1 MKKILYSSLFLSILQ
16 SILFWDKIPG
26 ISVVLFIIPTILL
39 VLYNLN
45 EKQMINNKKGIL
57 WAIPIILLSLTY
69 FIFNN
74 SLFQILNVPVIFV
87 LIIIMC
93 ISITEGKISESRFIR
108 KILGKLFKPFSLIF
122 EFISDFEVNEFF
134 EKEKENQNEKIEFA
148 KKLGKSIL
156 ISIPVIIIIIIL
168 LSSADSV
175 FENIFKDISELIS
188 KALSNAKIS
197 DVIWRIVC
205 IVISCIY
212 IIGFIVTFTKNRDTE
227 EEKFEDSK
235 KINLSCLTINTLLTS
250 LNIIYFIFSIIQ
262 FKYLFI
268 NAGKTANF
276 DYATYARTGFFQL
289 MMVSLINF
297 GILKIGKVEQRE
309 KLNTILKITMIVF
322 TLVIIISAIFRMYLY
337 EQAYG
342 YTYLRLFV
350 YFVLAT
356 EILILIPVTMNLLG
370 KNLNTFKISLEIIVT
385 MYVIL
390 NLINIDSIIASK
402 NINRYL
408 NDMEN
413 KKLDVYYIMNS
424 TGTDAI
430 KEKIKI
436 LNQSSE
442 GLSITA
448 QERLNDIKREAKIY
462 LNGNKKY
469 YQNKNMKWQE
479 FNLSKNKAKEIL
491 KYIDLTSNEVYEFNY

>member
-1 MKKILYSSLFLSILQ
+1 MKKMLYSSLLLSILM
-16 SILFWDKIPG
+16 SILFWHREPG
-26 ISVVLFIIPTILL
+26 ISVVLFVIPTLL
-39 VLYNLN
+39 VIYFNL
-45 EKQMINNKKGIL
+45 KQSQKIKNKKGIY
-57 WAIPIILLSLTY
+57 WCIPIILLSLTY

-74 SLFQILNVPVIFV
+74 TLFQGLNIPIILA

-93 ISITEGKISESRFIR
+93 MDMTETQLSDTRFIR
-108 KILGKLFKPFSLIF
+108 NVVSKIFKPFSNFKKVLGI
-122 EFISDFEVNEFF
+122 VKV
-134 EKEKENQNEKIEFA
+134 KEKIKEEKQNEKIVFI
-148 KKLGKSIL
+148 KKLLKSL
-156 ISIPVIIIIIIL
+156 IIAVPLLLIVISL
-168 LSSADSV
+168 LSEADSV
-175 FENIFKDISELIS
+175 FENIFHEIPNYFSKLFSSVTAIDIFWRIIWIIFSFFYISGFILMFINEEKKQETKIEKD
-188 KALSNAKIS
+188 KTQKIS
-197 DVIWRIVC
+197 
-205 IVISCIY
+205 
-212 IIGFIVTFTKNRDTE
+212 TFTQN
-227 EEKFEDSK
+227 
-235 KINLSCLTINTLLTS
+235 TILVS
-250 LNIIYFIFSIIQ
+250 LNLIYLIFSIIQ

-268 NAGKTANF
+268 NAGKTADF
-276 DYATYARTGFFQL
+276 DYAQYARTGFFQL

-297 GILKIGKVEQRE
+297 GILKIGKVEQKE

-413 KKLDVYYIMNS
+413 KKLDLYYIMNS

-436 LNQSSE
+436 LNQSPE

-448 QERLNDIKREAKIY
+448 QTRLNDIKREAKIY
-462 LNGNKKY
+462 LKGNKKY

>member
-1 MKKILYSSLFLSILQ
+1 MKKMLYSSLLLSILM
-16 SILFWDKIPG
+16 SILFWHREPG
-26 ISVVLFIIPTILL
+26 ISVVLFVVPTLL
-39 VLYNLN
+39 VIYFNL
-45 EKQMINNKKGIL
+45 KQSQKIKNKKGIY
-57 WAIPIILLSLTY
+57 WCIPIILLSLTY

-74 SLFQILNVPVIFV
+74 TLFQGLNIPIILA

-93 ISITEGKISESRFIR
+93 MDMTETQLSENSFIR
-108 KILGKLFKPFSLIF
+108 NVVSKIFKPFSNFKKVLGT
-122 EFISDFEVNEFF
+122 VKV
-134 EKEKENQNEKIEFA
+134 KEKIKEEKQNEKIVFI
-148 KKLGKSIL
+148 KKLLKSL
-156 ISIPVIIIIIIL
+156 IIAVPLLLIVISL
-168 LSSADSV
+168 LSEADSV
-175 FENIFKDISELIS
+175 FENIFHEIPHYFSKIFSSVTAIDIFWRIIWIIFNFFYISGFILMFINEEKKQETKKEKD
-188 KALSNAKIS
+188 KTQKIS
-197 DVIWRIVC
+197 
-205 IVISCIY
+205 
-212 IIGFIVTFTKNRDTE
+212 TFTQN
-227 EEKFEDSK
+227 
-235 KINLSCLTINTLLTS
+235 TILVS
-250 LNIIYFIFSIIQ
+250 LNLIYLIFSIIQ

-268 NAGKTANF
+268 NAGKTADF
-276 DYATYARTGFFQL
+276 DYAQYARTGFFQL

-297 GILKIGKVEQRE
+297 GILKIGKVEQKE

-350 YFVLAT
+350 YFILAT
-356 EILILIPVTMNLLG
+356 EILILIPITMNLLG

-413 KKLDVYYIMNS
+413 KKLDLYYIMNS

-436 LNQSSE
+436 LNQSPE

-462 LNGNKKY
+462 LKGNKKY

-479 FNLSKNKAKEIL
+479 FNLSKNKAKEVL

>member
-1 MKKILYSSLFLSILQ
+1 MKKMLYSSLLLSILM
-16 SILFWDKIPG
+16 SILFWHREPG
-26 ISVVLFIIPTILL
+26 ISVVLFIVPTLL
-39 VLYNLN
+39 VIYFNL
-45 EKQMINNKKGIL
+45 KQSQKIKNKKGIY
-57 WAIPIILLSLTY
+57 WCIPIILLSLTY

-74 SLFQILNVPVIFV
+74 TLFQGLNIPIILA

-93 ISITEGKISESRFIR
+93 MDMTETQLSENSFIR
-108 KILGKLFKPFSLIF
+108 NVVSKIFKPFSNFKKVLGT
-122 EFISDFEVNEFF
+122 VKV
-134 EKEKENQNEKIEFA
+134 KEKIKEEKQNEKIVFI
-148 KKLGKSIL
+148 KKLLKSL
-156 ISIPVIIIIIIL
+156 IIAVPLLLIVISL
-168 LSSADSV
+168 LSEADSV
-175 FENIFKDISELIS
+175 FENIFHEIPNYFSKLFSSVTAIDIFWRIIWIIFNFFYISSFILMFVNEEKKQETKIEKD
-188 KALSNAKIS
+188 KAQKIS
-197 DVIWRIVC
+197 
-205 IVISCIY
+205 
-212 IIGFIVTFTKNRDTE
+212 TFTQN
-227 EEKFEDSK
+227 
-235 KINLSCLTINTLLTS
+235 TILVS
-250 LNIIYFIFSIIQ
+250 LNLIYLIFSIIQ

-268 NAGKTANF
+268 NAGKTADF
-276 DYATYARTGFFQL
+276 DYAQYARTGFFQL

-297 GILKIGKVEQRE
+297 GILKIGKVEQKE

-350 YFVLAT
+350 YFILAT
-356 EILILIPVTMNLLG
+356 EILILIPITMNLLG

-408 NDMEN
+408 KDMEN

-436 LNQSSE
+436 LNQSPE

-448 QERLNDIKREAKIY
+448 QARLNDIKRKTKIY